1 MYTIQIDLQAA
12 PLTQAQLVAAE
23 ARLPKVIGDLL
34 ASVGA
39 NKVEIEAAGF
49 VGVQAE
55 RRVA

>member
-23 ARLPKVIGDLL
+23 ARLPKVIADLL

-39 NKVEIEAAGF
+39 TRVEIEAAGF
-49 VGVQAE
+49 VGPQVE